1 MQDLLRF
8 IPALMDQLG
17 DNQVAREA
25 FVFAAWKKIAG
36 EGLRGKTAPI
46 ALEGETLVVAVRD
59 ASWKR
64 NLESLA
70 GQMVFK
76 VNSAFRRQFVTF
88 IEFRID
94 ERAVDEESAVAE
106 AATSQE
112 QFETDAAQ
120 EITDE
125 VRLAAESIKDE
136 VLREQFL
143 SAAGECLARKKRMGY

>member
-8 IPALMDQLG
+8 IPALVDQLG

-25 FVFAAWKKIAG
+25 FVFAAWKKVAG
-36 EGLRGKTAPI
+36 EGLRGKTAPV
-46 ALEGETLVVAVRD
+46 ALDGETLVVAVRD
-59 ASWKR
+59 ATWKR

-70 GQMVFK
+70 GQMIFK

-94 ERAVDEESAVAE
+94 EKAVDEESSIAE
-106 AATSQE
+106 TATSQE
-112 QFETDAAQ
+112 QFRADAAL

-125 VRLAAESIKDE
+125 VRSAAEAIKDAG
-136 VLREQFL
+136 LREQFL